1 MAHYD
6 YLYTEVSE
14 TEIKT
19 RLNSNRYNLDKSK
32 KEQAELLSDLKNPTL
47 SEYGKGLIR
56 FRLDNELHSN
66 IRDLERDRN
75 KLERIYKR
83 FKNGESFIGE
93 DICGL

>member
-32 KEQAELLSDLKNPTL
+32 KEHAELLSDLKNPTL
-47 SEYGKGLIR
+47 SEYGKRLIR
-56 FRLDNELHSN
+56 FRLDNELHN
-66 IRDLERDRN
+66 KIRDLEQNLN
-75 KLERIYKR
+75 KLERLYKS
-83 FKNGESFIGE
+83 FKNGESFVGE